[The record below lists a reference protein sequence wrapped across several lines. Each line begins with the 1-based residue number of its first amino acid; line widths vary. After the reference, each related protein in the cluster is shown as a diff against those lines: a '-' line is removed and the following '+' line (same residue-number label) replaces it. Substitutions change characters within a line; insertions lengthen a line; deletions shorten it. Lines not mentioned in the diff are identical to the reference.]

1 MLATAAQLTLTVFF
15 GSLMAIVLFK
25 LFAGSINLSGVLEDK
40 VTYAFSPG
48 RLQLLLATFGGAIFY
63 FSQIVSMENR
73 MAMPPVPPELLVI
86 VGGSNLLYLSGK
98 IHSKFFRS

>member
-1 MLATAAQLTLTVFF
+1 MLAAAAQLILIVFF

-25 LFAGSINLSGVLEDK
+25 LLAGSINLVGVFTDK
-40 VTYAFSPG
+40 ETQAFSPG

-73 MAMPPVPPELLVI
+73 LAMPPVPPELLVI
-86 VGGSNLLYLSGK
+86 VGGSNLLYLGGK